1 MAAAGNVNMDGKDP
15 PMRFKQ
21 LSRVA
26 ISALAV
32 TTLAV
37 ACDDDDDTDVDIDDP
52 TEDVTDESPLGGD
65 TGTDTTVGGGLGTTA
80 TTAGG

>member
-1 MAAAGNVNMDGKDP
+1 MRAAGNVNTDERTP
-15 PMRFKQ
+15 PMRLKH

-26 ISALAV
+26 VSALAV
-32 TTLAV
+32 TALAV

-52 TEDVTDESPLGGD
+52 TESVTDDSLLGGD
-65 TGTDTTVGGGLGTTA
+65 TGTETTVDLGTTG